1 MLSGE
6 WRKHVTAAAL
16 QSKLLHLL
24 GIMCIF
30 LPFFFLP
37 PPSPSVVV
45 FVFPSSLSL
54 RCDEYVTQLDDMQR
68 QLAAAEDE
76 KKTLNSL
83 LRMAIQQKLA
93 LTQRLEDLE
102 FDHEQA
108 RRNSATAVG
117 GKGKTKGK
125 GASSNHHVSPR
136 LYCSTNS
143 ESQSIS
149 RGPGPFCKL
158 LCDLYK
164 ILYLYFCKIC
174 ISKTFHAL
182 IFSNIKFS
190 VFVAVVHLTH
200 YMAYRYYHYLRLLCN

>member
-1 MLSGE
+1 M
-6 WRKHVTAAAL
+6 TAAAAA
-16 QSKLLHLL
+16 QGKLLHLL
-24 GIMCIF
+24 EVMLISCLF
-30 LPFFFLP
+30 LLLLSPRLP
-37 PPSPSVVV
+37 P
-45 FVFPSSLSL
+45 LAL

-125 GASSNHHVSPR
+125 GASSNHHVSQR
-136 LYCSTNS
+136 LYCRTKS

-149 RGPGPFCKL
+149 IGPEFIWKVLCLLFKL
-158 LCDLYK
+158 LYR
-164 ILYLYFCKIC
+164 YVCKIC
-174 ISKTFHAL
+174 LSKAL
-182 IFSNIKFS
+182 HTLMFSNTMFS
-190 VFVAVVHLTH
+190 VFVAV
-200 YMAYRYYHYLRLLCN
+200 YYTWWCSQCWTC